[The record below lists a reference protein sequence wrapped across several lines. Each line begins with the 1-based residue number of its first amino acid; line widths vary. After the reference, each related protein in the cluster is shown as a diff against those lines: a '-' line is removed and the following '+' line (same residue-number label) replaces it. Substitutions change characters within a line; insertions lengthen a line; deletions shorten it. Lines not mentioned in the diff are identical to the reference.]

1 MIKMHASQRVYGGP
15 RQMFTS
21 PFRQLLCARFLTVVL
36 LLSLAACGRE
46 QQSFQPPKPKTLTAA
61 ELQKLRWI
69 EGSWRGTGV
78 NQPPFFERYR
88 FENDSTLSV
97 DHLED
102 ESFGKVTST
111 SRYELKNGEFQN
123 GRYVATALDDNS
135 ISFEPLKAGSNSFVW
150 KRESKDAWTAR
161 LSWQAYG
168 NRPAGERTYQMERWP
183 KQ

>member
-1 MIKMHASQRVYGGP
+1 
-15 RQMFTS
+15 MFS
-21 PFRQLLCARFLTVVL
+21 SARYVRFLTVVL
-36 LLSLAACGRE
+36 LLFFAACGGG
-46 QQSFQPPKPKTLTAA
+46 QQSFQPPTPKTLTAA
-61 ELQKLRWI
+61 DLQKLRWI

-88 FENDSTLSV
+88 FENDTTLAV

-102 ESFGKVTST
+102 ESLAKVTST
-111 SRYELKNGEFQN
+111 SRYELKNGEFRDN
-123 GRYVATALDDNS
+123 DYVATALDDSS

-150 KRESKDAWTAR
+150 KRESKDSWTAR
-161 LSWQAYG
+161 LSWHASG

>member
-88 FENDSTLSV
+88 FENDSTLTV

-102 ESFGKVTST
+102 ESFGRSEEHTSELQSPCNLVCRLLREKK
-111 SRYELKNGEFQN
+111 SR
-123 GRYVATALDDNS
+123 
-135 ISFEPLKAGSNSFVW
+135 
-150 KRESKDAWTAR
+150 
-161 LSWQAYG
+161 
-168 NRPAGERTYQMERWP
+168 ERR
-183 KQ
+183 